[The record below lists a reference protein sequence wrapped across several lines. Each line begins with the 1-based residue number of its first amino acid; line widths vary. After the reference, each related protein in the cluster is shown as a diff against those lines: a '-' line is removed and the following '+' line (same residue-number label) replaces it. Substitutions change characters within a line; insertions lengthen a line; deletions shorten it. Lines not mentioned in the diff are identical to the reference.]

1 LKELKCSNL
10 GCSAPDKNWFESSDL
25 NEKQFSMFCENKT
38 ATDCDNNRDC
48 KIINNYDTDI
58 ANNIYYYYTGTAN
71 NHIFINTELAKF
83 LGLSII

>member
-1 LKELKCSNL
+1 
-10 GCSAPDKNWFESSDL
+10 
-25 NEKQFSMFCENKT
+25 MFCENKT

-71 NHIFINTELAKF
+71 NHIFSNELAKF
-83 LGLSII
+83 YPG

>member
-1 LKELKCSNL
+1 
-10 GCSAPDKNWFESSDL
+10 
-25 NEKQFSMFCENKT
+25 MFCENKT

-71 NHIFINTELAKF
+71 NHIFNTELAKF
-83 LGLSII
+83 LSWIGNTATPKRVIRGDALLPAV

>member
-1 LKELKCSNL
+1 LKELECSNL

-71 NHIFINTELAKF
+71 IFNTELAKF
-83 LGLSII
+83 HPT